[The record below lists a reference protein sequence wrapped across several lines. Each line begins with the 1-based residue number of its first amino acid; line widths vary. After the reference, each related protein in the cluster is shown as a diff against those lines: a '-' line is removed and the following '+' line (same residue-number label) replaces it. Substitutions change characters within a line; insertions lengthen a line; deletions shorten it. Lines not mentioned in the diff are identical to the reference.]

1 MLSWMLAVLRFTVSA
16 LIPGR
21 HVSEIDR
28 PSIGLT
34 FQEMILQQRWQ
45 ECRPCREHY
54 MPRCTSVGEPRPSRK
69 VLHGRATAPAE

>member
-1 MLSWMLAVLRFTVSA
+1 MLSWMISVLRIVVSV

-21 HVSEIDR
+21 SVAEIDK

-45 ECRPCREHY
+45 QYRSCREHY
-54 MPRCTSVGEPRPSRK
+54 MPRSTSVGEPRPMK